1 METHL
6 LGHAIDAMRRHTGV
20 VIPVY
25 FPANADPGLG
35 QALLADN
42 VRAYVQQVDDPARI
56 CLSVDGAE
64 HGMEIAEALATECGV
79 MAVCTPENMGKMNG
93 LRHGVR
99 ALWEREKREE
109 LRYVAAV
116 DSDGDHFANELL
128 NLVRAAVHVQERE
141 GGEVLALGRRSSKHR
156 PMGFLRGELEELAD
170 RVLLDALAFR
180 ATKSGEPLRME
191 YATTHE
197 EYPDFHSGF
206 KLYSRC
212 VVEPVFLGEPEL
224 CALEPAAYYR
234 HGCEAVAVVEALLAG
249 ARLALVA
256 RSTFNE
262 QPVSAFG
269 QYNRERLVADKI
281 IWPCKRL
288 GVPAPFVEQWLRNHL
303 PRLLLNTLVPEGKQ
317 ELLQIRRL
325 VLQAFDL
332 PEDEL
337 SWGPLFV

>member
-25 FPANADPGLG
+25 FPANADLGLG

-64 HGMEIAEALATECGV
+64 HEMEIAEALATECGV

-93 LRHGVR
+93 LRHGVH
-99 ALWEREKREE
+99 ALWGREKREE

-180 ATKSGEPLRME
+180 AAKSGEPLRME

-206 KLYSRC
+206 KLYSRG

-234 HGCEAVAVVEALLAG
+234 HGCEAVAIVEALLAG
-249 ARLALVA
+249 CATGTRRPQHLQRAAGQRLRSVQSRAPRRRQDHLALQALGGPGALRRAMVA
-256 RSTFNE
+256 QS
-262 QPVSAFG
+262 PAAAFA
-269 QYNRERLVADKI
+269 QYARTRRQAGTAAD
-281 IWPCKRL
+281 PSL
-288 GVPAPFVEQWLRNHL
+288 GVAGF
-303 PRLLLNTLVPEGKQ
+303 
-317 ELLQIRRL
+317 
-325 VLQAFDL
+325 
-332 PEDEL
+332 
-337 SWGPLFV
+337 

>member
-25 FPANADPGLG
+25 FPADADPGLG

-56 CLSVDGAE
+56 CLGVDGAE
-64 HGMEIAEALATECGV
+64 HEMEIAEALATECGV

-93 LRHGVR
+93 LRHGVH

-109 LRYVAAV
+109 LRYVAAG

-180 ATKSGEPLRME
+180 AAKSGEPLRME

-206 KLYSRC
+206 KLYSRG

>member
-1 METHL
+1 METHF
-6 LGHAIDAMRRHTGV
+6 LGHAIDAMRPHTGV

-25 FPANADPGLG
+25 FAAEADRGLG
-35 QALLADN
+35 QTLLADN

-64 HGMEIAEALATECGV
+64 HGMEIAEALAAECGV
-79 MAVCTPENMGKMNG
+79 VAVCTPDNMGKMNG

-99 ALWEREKREE
+99 ALWEREE
-109 LRYVAAV
+109 LRNVAAV

-128 NLVRAAVHVQERE
+128 NLVRAAVHVQQLE
-141 GGEVLALGRRSSKHR
+141 GGEVLVLGRRSSKHR

-180 ATKSGEPLRME
+180 AAKSGEPLRME

-206 KLYSRC
+206 KLYSRG
-212 VVEPVFLGEPEL
+212 VVEPVFLGESEL
-224 CALEPAAYYR
+224 CALAPAAYYR

-249 ARLALVA
+249 ARLVLVA

-288 GVPAPFVEQWLRNHL
+288 EVPALFVEQWLRNHL

-325 VLQAFDL
+325 VLQAFHL
-332 PEDEL
+332 PEEEL

>member
-1 METHL
+1 
-6 LGHAIDAMRRHTGV
+6 MRRHTGV

-25 FPANADPGLG
+25 FAAEADPGLG
-35 QALLADN
+35 QTLLADN
-42 VRAYVQQVDDPARI
+42 VHAYVQQVDDPARI

-64 HGMEIAEALATECGV
+64 HGMEIAEALAAECGV
-79 MAVCTPENMGKMNG
+79 VAVCTPDNMGKMNG

-99 ALWEREKREE
+99 ALWEREE

-128 NLVRAAVHVQERE
+128 NLVRAAVHVQQLE
-141 GGEVLALGRRSSKHR
+141 GGEVLVLGRRSSKHR

-197 EYPDFHSGF
+197 ECPDFQSGF
-206 KLYSRC
+206 KLYSRG
-212 VVEPVFLGEPEL
+212 VVEPVFLGESEL
-224 CALEPAAYYR
+224 CALAPAAYYR
-234 HGCEAVAVVEALLAG
+234 HGCEAVVVVEALLAG
-249 ARLALVA
+249 ARLVLVA

-288 GVPAPFVEQWLRNHL
+288 EVPALFVEQWLRNHL

-325 VLQAFDL
+325 VLQAFHL
-332 PEDEL
+332 PEEEL

>member
-1 METHL
+1 
-6 LGHAIDAMRRHTGV
+6 
-20 VIPVY
+20 
-25 FPANADPGLG
+25 
-35 QALLADN
+35 
-42 VRAYVQQVDDPARI
+42 
-56 CLSVDGAE
+56 
-64 HGMEIAEALATECGV
+64 
-79 MAVCTPENMGKMNG
+79 
-93 LRHGVR
+93 
-99 ALWEREKREE
+99 
-109 LRYVAAV
+109 
-116 DSDGDHFANELL
+116 
-128 NLVRAAVHVQERE
+128 
-141 GGEVLALGRRSSKHR
+141 LGRRSSKHR

-180 ATKSGEPLRME
+180 AAKSGEPLRME

-206 KLYSRC
+206 KLYSRG

-325 VLQAFDL
+325 VLQAFEL

>member
-25 FPANADPGLG
+25 FATEADPGLG
-35 QALLADN
+35 QTLLADN
-42 VRAYVQQVDDPARI
+42 VRAYVQQIDDPARI

-64 HGMEIAEALATECGV
+64 HGMEIAEALAAECGV
-79 MAVCTPENMGKMNG
+79 VAVCTPDNMGKMNG

-99 ALWEREKREE
+99 ALWEREE

-116 DSDGDHFANELL
+116 DSDGDHFANGLL
-128 NLVRAAVHVQERE
+128 NRVRAAVHVQQRE
-141 GGEVLALGRRSSKHR
+141 GGEVLVLGRRSSKHR

-180 ATKSGEPLRME
+180 AAKSGEPLRME

-197 EYPDFHSGF
+197 ECPDFHSGF
-206 KLYSRC
+206 KLYSRG
-212 VVEPVFLGEPEL
+212 VVEPVFLGESEL
-224 CALEPAAYYR
+224 CALAPAAYYR

-249 ARLALVA
+249 ARLVLVA
-256 RSTFNE
+256 CSIFNE

-269 QYNRERLVADKI
+269 QYNRERLGAVKI

-288 GVPAPFVEQWLRNHL
+288 GVPAFFVEQWLRNHL
-303 PRLLLNTLVPEGKQ
+303 PRLLFNTLVPEGKQ

-332 PEDEL
+332 PEEEL

>member
-206 KLYSRC
+206 KLYSRG

>member
-6 LGHAIDAMRRHTGV
+6 LSHATDAMRHHTGV

-25 FPANADPGLG
+25 FPADTAPGLG
-35 QALLADN
+35 QTLLADN
-42 VRAYVQQVDDPARI
+42 VRAYVQQVDDPSRI
-56 CLSVDGAE
+56 CLSVDGLE
-64 HGMEIAEALATECGV
+64 HGVEIAEALAVECGV
-79 MAVCTPENMGKMNG
+79 TVVCASENKGKLNG
-93 LRHGVR
+93 LRYGVA
-99 ALWEREKREE
+99 ALWQREE
-109 LRYVAAV
+109 LRYFAAV

-128 NLVRAAVHVQERE
+128 NLVRAAVYVQECE
-141 GGEVLALGRRSSKHR
+141 GGDVLVLGRRRSKHR
-156 PMGFLRGELEELAD
+156 PMGLLRGELEELAD
-170 RVLLDALAFR
+170 RVLLDACYYDA
-180 ATKSGEPLRME
+180 AQSGKPLRLE

-206 KLYSRC
+206 KLYSRGI
-212 VVEPVFLGEPEL
+212 VPQVFLAEPEL
-224 CALEPAAYYR
+224 CGLDPDAYYR
-234 HGCEAVAVVEALLAG
+234 HGCEAAATVEALQAG
-249 ARLALVA
+249 ARLVLVD

-288 GVPAPFVEQWLRNHL
+288 GVPPPFIDQWLRNHL
-303 PRLLLNTLVPEGKQ
+303 PRLLLNTLVPEGKE

-325 VLQAFDL
+325 VLEAFGL
-332 PEDEL
+332 PVDDL

>member
-25 FPANADPGLG
+25 FPADADPGLG

-64 HGMEIAEALATECGV
+64 HGMEIAEALAAECGV
-79 MAVCTPENMGKMNG
+79 VAVCTPDNMGKMNG

-180 ATKSGEPLRME
+180 AAKSGEPLRME

-206 KLYSRC
+206 KLYSRG

-234 HGCEAVAVVEALLAG
+234 HACEAVAVVEALLAG

-325 VLQAFDL
+325 VLQAFEL

>member
-6 LGHAIDAMRRHTGV
+6 LGHANDAMRRHTGI

-25 FPANADPGLG
+25 FPAAADSDLG
-35 QALLADN
+35 RALLADN
-42 VRAYVQQVDDPARI
+42 VRAYVQQVDDPGRV
-56 CLSVDGAE
+56 CLSVDGAA
-64 HGMEIAEALATECGV
+64 HGLEIAEALASECGV
-79 MAVCTPENMGKMNG
+79 TAVCTPENKGKMNG
-93 LRHGVR
+93 LRHGVQ
-99 ALWEREKREE
+99 ALWEREE
-109 LRYVAAV
+109 LRYIAAV

-128 NLVRAAVHVQERE
+128 NLVRAATHVQARE
-141 GGEVLALGRRSSKHR
+141 GGEVLVLGRRSSKHR
-156 PMGFLRGELEELAD
+156 PMGLLRGELEELAD
-170 RVLLDALAFR
+170 RVLLDALVFR
-180 ATKSGEPLRME
+180 AAHSGRPMQME

-206 KLYSRC
+206 KLYSRG
-212 VVEPVFLGEPEL
+212 VVEPVFLAEPEL
-224 CALEPAAYYR
+224 CSLDPAAYYR
-234 HGCEAVAVVEALLAG
+234 HGCEAVAVVEALSAG
-249 ARLALVA
+249 ARLVLVA

-288 GVPAPFVEQWLRNHL
+288 DIPPPFVGQWLRNHL

-325 VLQAFDL
+325 VLEAFDL
-332 PEDEL
+332 PEDDL

>member
-1 METHL
+1 MEAHL
-6 LGHAIDAMRRHTGV
+6 LSPAIEAMRRHTGV

-25 FPANADPGLG
+25 FPADADPGLG
-35 QALLADN
+35 QTLLADN
-42 VRAYVQQVDDPARI
+42 VRAYVQQIDDPRRI
-56 CLSVDGAE
+56 CLSVDGPAHGREVAE
-64 HGMEIAEALATECGV
+64 SLAAECGV
-79 MAVCTPENMGKMNG
+79 ITVCAPENRGKQNG
-93 LRHGVR
+93 LRHGVA
-99 ALWEREKREE
+99 ALWEREE
-109 LRYVAAV
+109 LRYIAAV

>member
-1 METHL
+1 
-6 LGHAIDAMRRHTGV
+6 
-20 VIPVY
+20 
-25 FPANADPGLG
+25 
-35 QALLADN
+35 
-42 VRAYVQQVDDPARI
+42 
-56 CLSVDGAE
+56 
-64 HGMEIAEALATECGV
+64 

-109 LRYVAAV
+109 LRYVAPV

-141 GGEVLALGRRSSKHR
+141 GGEVRALGRRSSKHR

-180 ATKSGEPLRME
+180 AAKSGEPLRME

-206 KLYSRC
+206 KLYSRG

-256 RSTFNE
+256 RS
-262 QPVSAFG
+262 
-269 QYNRERLVADKI
+269 
-281 IWPCKRL
+281 PCKRV
-288 GVPAPFVEQWLRNHL
+288 GVPALFVEQWLRNHL
-303 PRLLLNTLVPEGKQ
+303 PRILLNTLVPEGKQ

>member
-1 METHL
+1 METHF

-25 FPANADPGLG
+25 FAAEADPGLG
-35 QALLADN
+35 QTLLADN
-42 VRAYVQQVDDPARI
+42 VRAYVQQVHDPARI

-64 HGMEIAEALATECGV
+64 HGMEIAEALAVECGV
-79 MAVCTPENMGKMNG
+79 VAVCTPDNMGKMNG

-99 ALWEREKREE
+99 ALWEREE

-128 NLVRAAVHVQERE
+128 NLVRAAVHVQQRE
-141 GGEVLALGRRSSKHR
+141 GGEVLVLGRRSSKHR

-180 ATKSGEPLRME
+180 AAKSGEPLRME

-197 EYPDFHSGF
+197 ECPDFQSGF
-206 KLYSRC
+206 KLYSRG
-212 VVEPVFLGEPEL
+212 VVEPVFLGESEL
-224 CALEPAAYYR
+224 CALAPAAYYR

-249 ARLALVA
+249 ARLVLVA

-288 GVPAPFVEQWLRNHL
+288 GVPVFFVEQWLRNHL

-332 PEDEL
+332 PEEEL